1 MAREEKEEI
10 VEKLA
15 ELLSRCTIAIVTD
28 YRGMSVA
35 MITQLRRKLR
45 EAGIEYHIVKNTLTQ
60 LAAEKGGKE
69 GLKDLLCG
77 PSAIAF
83 GYGEITEPAKV
94 LVSYIS
100 SSRSPLSIKGGIL
113 DGRVLT
119 AEETLALATLPPKE
133 ILISELIGEIQTPIV
148 RLISTLQTPISGLIT
163 LLSAN
168 LNGLITV
175 LQARKQQLKGD

>member
-1 MAREEKEEI
+1 MAREEKEET

-35 MITQLRRKLR
+35 MITQLRRRLR
-45 EAGIEYHIVKNTLTQ
+45 EAGIEYHVVKNTLTQ

-83 GYGEITEPAKV
+83 GYGEVTEPAKV
-94 LVSYIS
+94 LVSYIT
-100 SSRSPLSIKGGIL
+100 SSRPPLSIKGGIL

-119 AEETLALATLPPKE
+119 AEETIALATLPPKE
-133 ILISELIGEIQTPIV
+133 ILISKLIGEMQAPI
-148 RLISTLQTPISGLIT
+148 TGLIT
-163 LLSAN
+163 LLGAN

-175 LQARKQQLKGD
+175 LQARKQQLEGG